1 MTPDML
7 RQEISKLVEQY
18 ANVAL
23 ASKPFGAGET
33 IIPPSG
39 KVIGARELQL
49 MVEASL
55 DGWLTTGRFNA
66 EFEKKLQNSSVSNSC
81 CRSTPALPPTWLLS
95 AR

>member
-23 ASKPFGAGET
+23 ASKPFVAGET

-39 KVIGARELQL
+39 KVIGARELHGHNG
-49 MVEASL
+49 EA
-55 DGWLTTGRFNA
+55 DGDTHG
-66 EFEKKLQNSSVSNSC
+66 
-81 CRSTPALPPTWLLS
+81 PPFRACEREYKQADS
-95 AR
+95 R